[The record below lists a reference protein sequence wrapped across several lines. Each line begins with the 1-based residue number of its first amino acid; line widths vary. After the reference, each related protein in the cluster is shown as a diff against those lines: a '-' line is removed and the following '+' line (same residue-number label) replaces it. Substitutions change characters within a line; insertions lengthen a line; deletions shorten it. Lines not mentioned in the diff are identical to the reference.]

1 MENFLEVRS
10 ALIQTRLLL
19 GIVNTW
25 PPELVMQRL
34 GEPRMG
40 MRNGYT
46 RTGQRR
52 STLKVSYKTCF
63 LCFS

>member
-34 GEPRMG
+34 GDA
-40 MRNGYT
+40 
-46 RTGQRR
+46 
-52 STLKVSYKTCF
+52 
-63 LCFS
+63 